1 MKRMDIRHRRGFTLV
16 EVMISLT
23 MLGIIMGGVVSV
35 MTRMQRG
42 YIRQREVS
50 RSEDALRVAELTITR
65 ILQMAGSNPTNIP
78 NTDADFPRIVPYA
91 APFDSLRVVANFNP
105 VDNDTADPLEDVL
118 VFVRNDTLLVSWQR
132 GTAPAPVA
140 FPVRSLLFQYDS
152 AGTILTTGPVTAWW
166 ATDAALLTTAGVIQ
180 RATTRVRVTLEAP
193 RHNSTNLL
201 ARRVMW
207 VYLRNRLR

>member
-1 MKRMDIRHRRGFTLV
+1 MPTRNRWGFTLA

-23 MLGIIMGGVVSV
+23 MLAIIMGGVVSV
-35 MTRMQRG
+35 MTSMQRG
-42 YIRQREVS
+42 YIRQREVA

-65 ILQMAGSNPTNIP
+65 ILQTAGSNPRNIP
-78 NTDADFPRIVPYA
+78 STDANVPRIVPYA
-91 APFDSLRVVANFNP
+91 APFDSLRAVADFNP
-105 VDNDTADPLEDVL
+105 VDNDTADPLEDMVVYVL
-118 VFVRNDTLLVSWQR
+118 NDTLFVSWQR

-152 AGTILTTGPVTAWW
+152 AGTILTT
-166 ATDAALLTTAGVIQ
+166 TAGAVTTPGVIP

-193 RHNSTNLL
+193 RHNRTNLL
-201 ARRVMW
+201 ARRDMW

>member
-1 MKRMDIRHRRGFTLV
+1 MYIRHRRGFTLV
-16 EVMISLT
+16 EVMIALT
-23 MLGIIMGGVVSV
+23 MLAVIMGGVVSV
-35 MTRMQRG
+35 MMSMQRG
-42 YIRQREVS
+42 YIRQREVA

-78 NTDADFPRIVPYA
+78 NTDANFPRLVPYA

-118 VFVRNDTLLVSWQR
+118 VYVVNDTLYVIWQR

-152 AGTILTTGPVTAWW
+152 AGTILTAGPVTAWW
-166 ATDAALLTTAGVIQ
+166 VTNAIVNDPGVIQ

-193 RHNSTNLL
+193 RHNRNNIL
-201 ARRVMW
+201 ARRDMW